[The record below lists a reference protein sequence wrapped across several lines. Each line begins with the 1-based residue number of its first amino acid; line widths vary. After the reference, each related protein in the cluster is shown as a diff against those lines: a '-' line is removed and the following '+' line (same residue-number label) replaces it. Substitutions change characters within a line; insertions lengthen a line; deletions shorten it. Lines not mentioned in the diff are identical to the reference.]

1 MQGHAS
7 LIAAAAIAAL
17 SGCSPVE
24 PLPPL
29 KSPINWRPEGY
40 GCVFVAPPY
49 PIVVERPANPA
60 DCLAMP
66 GAPKRLH
73 MLVRVRGALGVVER
87 VSGSCSPEPYAID
100 AGVLKCIQNAVRT
113 WSYVP
118 FSSCDPTWA
127 SPESL
132 LLAAPKRAGEHGTV
146 AHEDGLPECREAG
159 I

>member
-1 MQGHAS
+1 
-7 LIAAAAIAAL
+7 
-17 SGCSPVE
+17 
-24 PLPPL
+24 
-29 KSPINWRPEGY
+29 
-40 GCVFVAPPY
+40 
-49 PIVVERPANPA
+49 
-60 DCLAMP
+60 MP
-66 GAPKRLH
+66 GASKRLH

-118 FSSCDPTWA
+118 FSSCDPTWG

-146 AHEDGLPECREAG
+146 ARLRTACRSAERRNYDRRG
-159 I
+159 PTKG